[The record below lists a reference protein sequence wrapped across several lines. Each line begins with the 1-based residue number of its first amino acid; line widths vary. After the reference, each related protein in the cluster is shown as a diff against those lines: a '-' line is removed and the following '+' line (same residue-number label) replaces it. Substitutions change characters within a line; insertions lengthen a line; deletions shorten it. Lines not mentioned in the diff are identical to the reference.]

1 MLVLGLHERFQTAIE
16 RVFFRGK
23 SSRKSVYLTFVIGNI
38 VLMLLLF
45 YLLLN
50 NFAYDWTGQ
59 LYPAGSGFRLDTG
72 LDSAIPF
79 VPEMVIFYVY
89 LFYPL
94 VILTMLYFAFVEYRK
109 GYALG
114 WSLVAIN
121 AIAVVIYV
129 VFPVSTYWY
138 RQDLLAQPIVG
149 NVWADQVYNVFAND
163 TSFNCFPS
171 LHAAVSTICFYAWFR
186 YAKIKP
192 SKATKAIAITVLVI
206 AAGVIL
212 STLFIKQHYIA
223 DEIAGIALAWIIG
236 SLVFNKLW
244 GKTKRETV
252 KFPMTQKH
260 RTAFFT

>member
-1 MLVLGLHERFQTAIE
+1 MGLHDRFQNAIE
-16 RVFFRGK
+16 KAFFKGK
-23 SSRKSVYLTFVIGNI
+23 STRKSVYLTYVIGNV

-50 NFAYDWTGQ
+50 NLAYDWTGQ
-59 LYPAGSGFRLDTG
+59 LYPAGSGFRLETG
-72 LDSAIPF
+72 LDAMIPF

-94 VILTMLYFAFVEYRK
+94 VILTMLYFAFVEYKK

-121 AIAVVIYV
+121 VIAVLIYIA
-129 VFPVSTYWY
+129 FPVSTYWY
-138 RQDLLAQPIVG
+138 RQNLLANPMVG
-149 NVWADQVYNVFAND
+149 NFWANQVYSIFASD

-171 LHAAVSTICFYAWFR
+171 LHAAVSTICFFTWFQ

-192 SKATKAIAITVLVI
+192 SKTTKAAALAALVI
-206 AAGVIL
+206 AVGVIL

-223 DEIAGIALAWIIG
+223 DEIAGIALAWVVG
-236 SLVFNKLW
+236 TLLFKKLW
-244 GKTKRETV
+244 NSD
-252 KFPMTQKH
+252 
-260 RTAFFT
+260 

>member
-1 MLVLGLHERFQTAIE
+1 LGLHDRFQTAIE
-16 RVFFRGK
+16 KAFSKGK
-23 SSRKSVYLTFVIGNI
+23 SSRKSVYVTFVIGNVI
-38 VLMLLLF
+38 LMLVLF

-59 LYPAGSGFRLDTG
+59 LYPAGSGFRLETP

-89 LFYPL
+89 LFYPF
-94 VILTMLYFAFVEYRK
+94 VVLTMLYFAFVEYKK

-121 AIAVVIYV
+121 AIAVLIYI

-138 RQDLLAQPIVG
+138 RQNLLANPMVG
-149 NVWADQVYNVFAND
+149 NFWATQVYNVFAGD

-171 LHAAVSTICFYAWFR
+171 LHAAVSTICFFTWFQ

-192 SKATKAIAITVLVI
+192 GKITKAVAVAALVI

-212 STLFIKQHYIA
+212 SALFIKQHCIA

-236 SLVFNKLW
+236 TVLFNRLW
-244 GKTKRETV
+244 KIPALTKQ
-252 KFPMTQKH
+252 PSS
-260 RTAFFT
+260 